1 MASTTQDTVWSREQI
16 VEELKALRR
25 SKIKNYKFSVNLL
38 VKKNYNSEEAKA
50 ILIYLA
56 TTSLDETDQIIV
68 LGAWRLLPGYQTL
81 DLLQDRRIK
90 VKEAIQYKGEPE
102 SLDNR
107 ENKAF
112 GVIVDSFFVDFSNPE
127 RWEII
132 AQAALKEHYD
142 SEKKKAILP
151 ELSFAVSTES
161 AASAGDTTKKHQAE
175 PANPNILSEPETV
188 PVAEGPLVATVANE
202 GQADDKETDA
212 IMDVPIV
219 TAEAATSTDDT
230 TEKHQ
235 AEPVKPSIP
244 TEPETAPAT
253 EEPLIVTV
261 VNEGQADDKK
271 TRSINTTP
279 NKPKLKKSVAAASK
293 KRPGKHSIKLSQKPR
308 LSKAG
313 RREVTK
319 VAVIGMVIMLITIT
333 IVLFTS
339 FASYSYTVDLTA
351 RFDGN
356 KTWSDELYHARVGDM
371 VQLQLKFVNDRGILS
386 PFLKYLGD
394 KLGLSIGS
402 HDVMVRFFLPDN
414 LEYIEN
420 STIVYNSGHPDG
432 IYATPDTAITTGINV
447 GNYAVGGDVY
457 VRLYCRVVNNSLKAG
472 ENLLV
477 AHANA
482 TVADQVK
489 HDEGVSI
496 HLVY

>member
-1 MASTTQDTVWSREQI
+1 MASTTKDTVWSKEQI
-16 VEELKALRR
+16 VEELKALRK
-25 SKIKNYKFSVNLL
+25 SKNYKFSVNLL
-38 VKKNYNSEEAKA
+38 VKKNYNREEAKA

-68 LGAWRLLPGYQTL
+68 LGAWQLLPGYQTL
-81 DLLQDRRIK
+81 GRLQDRRIK

-188 PVAEGPLVATVANE
+188 PAAEGPLVATVANE

-219 TAEAATSTDDT
+219 TAEAATSTEDT

-235 AEPVKPSIP
+235 AESVKPSIP
-244 TEPETAPAT
+244 TEPETAPAA

-261 VNEGQADDKK
+261 VDEGQADDKR

-279 NKPKLKKSVAAASK
+279 NKPKIKKSVAATSK
-293 KRPGKHSIKLSQKPR
+293 KRPGKHSIKPSQKPR

-351 RFDGN
+351 RFDGD

-402 HDVMVRFFLPDN
+402 HDVMVRFILPDN

-457 VRLYCRVVNNSLKAG
+457 VRLSCRVVNNSLKAG

-496 HLVY
+496 HLAY

>member
-81 DLLQDRRIK
+81 DRLQDRRIK

-188 PVAEGPLVATVANE
+188 PAAEGPLAAPATNE
-202 GQADDKETDA
+202 GQTDSKTTGA
-212 IMDVPIV
+212 TMDAPAV
-219 TAEAATSTDDT
+219 TAEAATSTEDT

-235 AEPVKPSIP
+235 AEPVKPSIL
-244 TEPETAPAT
+244 TEPETAPAA

-261 VNEGQADDKK
+261 VDEGQADDKR

-279 NKPKLKKSVAAASK
+279 NKPKIKKSVAATSK
-293 KRPGKHSIKLSQKPR
+293 KRPGKHSIKPSQKPR

-351 RFDGN
+351 RFDGD

-402 HDVMVRFFLPDN
+402 HDVMVRFILPDN

-482 TVADQVK
+482 TVAGQAK